1 MGWALYGSGRRGQV
15 VDATDSCDRASGCGA
30 RPVPAIRLIPQ
41 IPGAFVDKPDVFFYA
56 GRRIAIN
63 LALMQDAPSPS
74 TSQSLLGPDDPAPFS
89 VLNPRGRTDL
99 LLFCDHAGRAFPAA
113 LGTLGLG
120 PRELDQHIA
129 WDIGIAGLG
138 RRLSASLD
146 APLFLTAYSRL
157 VIDCNRHLDDPT
169 SIPQESDRTPIPGN
183 RGLSP
188 EERRRRQSEIF
199 APYHAALAALIQS
212 RLDAGHVP
220 VIVSLHSFTPV
231 MNGFQRPWH
240 VGVLWN
246 RDARLA
252 VPMMQRLAEEPGLVV
267 GDNEPYSGRDG
278 HGYSIKAHAEALGL
292 AHGLLEIRQDLI
304 ADEAGQD
311 RWAIIL
317 DRVLKDVLG
326 RPVLHER
333 HLGKG
338 GKP

>member
-1 MGWALYGSGRRGQV
+1 MEPSGAVKSRLRRFQ
-15 VDATDSCDRASGCGA
+15 AASRPARGAASEAGA
-30 RPVPAIRLIPQ
+30 RIDNH
-41 IPGAFVDKPDVFFYA
+41 GGFFYA
-56 GRRIAIN
+56 AARIATI
-63 LALMQDAPSPS
+63 LALMQDAQPPK
-74 TSQSLLGPDDPAPFS
+74 TAATLLGPEDPAPFA
-89 VLNPRGRTDL
+89 VVNPQGRTDL
-99 LLFCDHAGRAFPAA
+99 LLFCDHAGRAFPSR

-169 SIPQESDRTPIPGN
+169 SIPQESDRTLVPGN
-183 RGLSP
+183 RGLTP
-188 EERRRRQSEIF
+188 DERRCRQAEIF
-199 APYHAALAALIQS
+199 APYHTALSALIAK
-212 RLDAGHVP
+212 RLADGHVP

-246 RDARLA
+246 RDPRLA
-252 VPMMQRLAEEPGLVV
+252 VPLMQRLAEEPDLVV

-304 ADEAGQD
+304 AAEAGQE
-311 RWAIIL
+311 RWAAIL
-317 DRVLKDVLG
+317 HRVLKDVLG
-326 RPVLHER
+326 RPLLHEIR
-333 HLGKG
+333 KG
-338 GKP
+338 EGVTP

>member
-1 MGWALYGSGRRGQV
+1 MATLRGCRGGQIDKAGR
-15 VDATDSCDRASGCGA
+15 
-30 RPVPAIRLIPQ
+30 
-41 IPGAFVDKPDVFFYA
+41 FFYA
-56 GRRIAIN
+56 AGRNAIN
-63 LALMQDAPSPS
+63 LALMQDAQPPSP
-74 TSQSLLGPDDPAPFS
+74 TPALLGPDDPAPFS
-89 VLNPRGRTDL
+89 VVNPQGRTDL
-99 LLFCDHAGRAFPAA
+99 LLFCDHAGRAFPAT
-113 LGTLGLG
+113 LDTLGLG

-183 RGLSP
+183 RGLTP
-188 EERRRRQSEIF
+188 AERKQRQAEIF
-199 APYHAALAALIQS
+199 APYHAALGALIQQ
-212 RLDAGHVP
+212 RLDDGHVP

-252 VPMMQRLAEEPGLVV
+252 VPLMQRLAQEPDLVV

-304 ADEAGQD
+304 AEEAGQD
-311 RWAIIL
+311 RWAEIL
-317 DRVLKDVLG
+317 HRVLLDVLG
-326 RPVLHER
+326 RPILHER
-333 HLGKG
+333 HLGD
-338 GKP
+338 GKTS